1 MCYHAREISQ
11 ETGAFKNISSPER
24 DIDENCAG
32 NFIIANTNNKRN
44 NSNRYQLGNT
54 EPTNNCDSLQERR
67 LRQLRRQADW
77 QWLSA
82 CIGKMAI
89 SVLFWLKVFNFLT
102 QPSQALLRIIL
113 VLWKRIYL
121 AEVILVVL

>member
-11 ETGAFKNISSPER
+11 ETGALKNISSPER
-24 DIDENCAG
+24 DIDENNCAG

-82 CIGKMAI
+82 CIGK
-89 SVLFWLKVFNFLT
+89 WT
-102 QPSQALLRIIL
+102 PL
-113 VLWKRIYL
+113 VK
-121 AEVILVVL
+121 

>member
-1 MCYHAREISQ
+1 MCYHARELSQ
-11 ETGAFKNISSPER
+11 ETGAIKNISSPER

-32 NFIIANTNNKRN
+32 NFILANTNNKRN
-44 NSNRYQLGNT
+44 NSNRYQLGST

-82 CIGKMAI
+82 CIGMM
-89 SVLFWLKVFNFLT
+89 SLH
-102 QPSQALLRIIL
+102 
-113 VLWKRIYL
+113 
-121 AEVILVVL
+121 

>member
-1 MCYHAREISQ
+1 MCYHARDLQQ
-11 ETGAFKNISSPER
+11 ETGALKNISSPER

-32 NFIIANTNNKRN
+32 NFIIANTNNNNNNKRN
-44 NSNRYQLGNT
+44 SSNRYQLGNT

-82 CIGKMAI
+82 CIGT
-89 SVLFWLKVFNFLT
+89 VLLINHSRCVTRLIERFFFPFFHSNFI
-102 QPSQALLRIIL
+102 R
-113 VLWKRIYL
+113 RCG
-121 AEVILVVL
+121 E

>member
-82 CIGKMAI
+82 CIGKMSI
-89 SVLFWLKVFNFLT
+89 SVLF
-102 QPSQALLRIIL
+102 
-113 VLWKRIYL
+113 
-121 AEVILVVL
+121 